1 VIGVA
6 RDELFESL
14 DLPPEPEVY
23 QLYAQSTETS
33 PTLYLVVRSPRE
45 SAAIAADLRG
55 VLRDVD
61 PTMPLAEVATI
72 RQLMRESGARRRFGT
87 LLLAGFATLA
97 LTLALVGVYGVAAQ
111 FVAQRRRELAIRLA
125 LGASDGRLVRLVL
138 REGLVTALLGVA
150 VGFAVAFGLSGAMRD
165 LTFEVR
171 PTDPLTYLVSA
182 ALLLA
187 AILLATFMPARRASR
202 LPPAVVLSGE

>member
-1 VIGVA
+1 
-6 RDELFESL
+6 
-14 DLPPEPEVY
+14 
-23 QLYAQSTETS
+23 
-33 PTLYLVVRSPRE
+33 
-45 SAAIAADLRG
+45 
-55 VLRDVD
+55 
-61 PTMPLAEVATI
+61 
-72 RQLMRESGARRRFGT
+72 
-87 LLLAGFATLA
+87 
-97 LTLALVGVYGVAAQ
+97 VYGVAAQ

-125 LGASDGRLVRLVL
+125 LGASEGRLVRLVL

-202 LPPAVVLSGE
+202 LPPAVVLSSE